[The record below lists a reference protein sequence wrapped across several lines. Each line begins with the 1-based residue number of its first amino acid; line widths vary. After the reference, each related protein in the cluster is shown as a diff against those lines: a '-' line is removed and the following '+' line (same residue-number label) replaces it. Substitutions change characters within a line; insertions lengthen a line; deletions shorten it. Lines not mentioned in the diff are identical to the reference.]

1 MMDCRTA
8 RERIEDRADGLLP
21 PAASKELDAHLAA
34 CAACAAERAR
44 TDAVG
49 SWLRSYAAAQGASAA
64 PQLDAMWTRVR
75 AGIGEKKAGRARGS
89 WVRDWFWL
97 PAALALVVLALLFY
111 PTGAKRSPFNPSTFS
126 VSFEDVESDT
136 ADVALVDKGEDLP
149 RVIWIIEDA
158 KSQT

>member
-1 MMDCRTA
+1 MDCKTA
-8 RERIEDRADGLLP
+8 RQGIEDLADGTLP
-21 PAASKELDAHLAA
+21 PEAGPELDAHLAS

-49 SWLRSYAAAQGASAA
+49 PWIRSYAAAQEASAA

-75 AGIGEKKAGRARGS
+75 AGIGEKKAERRAS

-111 PTGAKRSPFNPSTFS
+111 PTGADRSPFNPRTFS

-136 ADVALVDKGEDLP
+136 ADVALVNKGEDLP

>member
-1 MMDCRTA
+1 MDCKTA
-8 RERIEDRADGLLP
+8 RQGIEERADGTLS
-21 PAASKELDAHLAA
+21 PAAFPELDAHLAS
-34 CAACAAERAR
+34 CAACAAESAR

-49 SWLRSYAAAQGASAA
+49 PLLRSWAAAQGDSAA

-75 AGIGEKKAGRARGS
+75 AGIGEKKAESARAS
-89 WVRDWFWL
+89 WVREWFWL

-111 PTGAKRSPFNPSTFS
+111 PTGADRSPFNPSTFS

-136 ADVALVDKGEDLP
+136 ADVALVNKGEDLP